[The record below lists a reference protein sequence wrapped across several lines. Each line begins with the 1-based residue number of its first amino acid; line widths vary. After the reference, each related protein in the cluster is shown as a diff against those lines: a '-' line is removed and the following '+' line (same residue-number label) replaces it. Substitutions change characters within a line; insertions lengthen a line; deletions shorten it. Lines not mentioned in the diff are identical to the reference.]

1 MSSVS
6 SRDRRRR
13 QSEIKDSLRELGNQL
28 RMLNYNVSGRLS
40 MKDIDLD
47 CLDIVQRHGPLSPSA
62 LSRRTGLHP
71 ATMTGILDRLERGGW
86 IARDRDPADRRA
98 VLIRAERARGG
109 EVYQLYAEMNGSM
122 DAICDTYGDTELA
135 VLADFLRRCVDAGR
149 SATETLTA
157 PNGDS
162 ATVTP

>member
-6 SRDRRRR
+6 SRDRRR
-13 QSEIKDSLRELGNQL
+13 QQTEIKDSLRELGNQL

-86 IARDRDPADRRA
+86 IARERDPADRRA
-98 VLIRAERARGG
+98 VLIRAERERAG
-109 EVYQLYAEMNGSM
+109 EVYQLYAEMNGSL
-122 DAICDTYGDTELA
+122 DAICDTYSDKELV
-135 VLADFLRRCVDAGR
+135 VLADFLQRCVVAGR
-149 SATETLTA
+149 SATETFTT
-157 PNGDS
+157 PDGDS
-162 ATVTP
+162 STVTA